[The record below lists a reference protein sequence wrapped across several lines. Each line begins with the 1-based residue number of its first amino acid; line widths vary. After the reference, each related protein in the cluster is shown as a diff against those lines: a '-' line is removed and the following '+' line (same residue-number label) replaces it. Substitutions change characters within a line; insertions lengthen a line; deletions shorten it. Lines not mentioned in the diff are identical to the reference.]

1 MAVNCGGTIM
11 DDPTLLD
18 TLNEHL
24 SQIGEKDDLALVDIL
39 NERLSRIRENAD
51 KTEELNNSLK
61 DVRT

>member
-1 MAVNCGGTIM
+1 MAGNYGGPIM

-24 SQIGEKDDLALVDIL
+24 SQIGDKDDPALVDIL

-51 KTEELNNSLK
+51 KTEELNNSL
-61 DVRT
+61 DDAHI